1 MTDTTEL
8 NYMPLFGTQEWCE
21 AYMEKLNNNEAYAE
35 AASQWEGDFVF
46 IIRKDGPLDHDIY
59 LWLDLWHGKARDGKV
74 LSSPDEKDAAF
85 VYEGP
90 YTNFEKLTKGKLD
103 PIQGLMTGK
112 FKLKGD
118 MAKVMR
124 AVKAAQELVRTIT
137 MIDTEYY

>member
-1 MTDTTEL
+1 
-8 NYMPLFGTQEWCE
+8 MPLFGTEEWLK

-35 AASQWEGDFVF
+35 AASWWEGDFVF
-46 IIRKDGPLDHDIY
+46 IIQKDGPLDHDMYMWI
-59 LWLDLWHGKARDGKV
+59 DLWHGKARDGKI
-74 LSSPDEKDAAF
+74 LKSPDEVDAAYI
-85 VYEGP
+85 YEGP
-90 YTNFEKLTKGKLD
+90 YSNFVKLVEGKLD

-137 MIDTEYY
+137 LTETEFY

>member
-1 MTDTTEL
+1 
-8 NYMPLFGTQEWCE
+8 MPLFGTEEWCQE
-21 AYMEKLNNNEAYAE
+21 YMDRLNKNPAYAE
-35 AASQWEGDFVF
+35 AASTWEGDFVF
-46 IIRKDGPLDHDIY
+46 IIRADGSLDHDIY
-59 LWLDLWHGKARDGKV
+59 LWIDLWHGKARDGRV
-74 LSSPDEKDAAF
+74 LQSPDEVQTAF

-90 YTNFEKLTKGKLD
+90 YSNYVKLVEGKLD

-137 MIDTEYY
+137 LIDTQFY

>member
-1 MTDTTEL
+1 
-8 NYMPLFGTQEWCE
+8 MPLFGTQEWCE
-21 AYMEKLNNNEAYAE
+21 AYMEELNKNESYAE
-35 AASQWEGDFVF
+35 AASQWEGDFIF
-46 IIRKDGPLDHDIY
+46 IIRKDGQLDHDIY
-59 LWLDLWHGKARDGKV
+59 LWMDLWHGKARDGKV
-74 LSSPDEKDAAF
+74 LSSPDEVDSAF

-90 YTNFEKLTKGKLD
+90 YTNFVKLAQKKLD

-137 MIDTEYY
+137 LIDTEFY

>member
-1 MTDTTEL
+1 
-8 NYMPLFGTQEWCE
+8 MPLFGTEEWCQE
-21 AYMEKLNNNEAYAE
+21 YMDRLNKNPAYAE
-35 AASQWEGDFVF
+35 AASMWEGDFVF
-46 IIRKDGPLDHDIY
+46 IIRADGPLDHDIY
-59 LWLDLWHGKARDGKV
+59 LWIDLWHGKARDGRV
-74 LSSPDEKDAAF
+74 LQSPDEVQTAF

-90 YTNFEKLTKGKLD
+90 YSNYVKLVEGKLD

-137 MIDTEYY
+137 LIDTQFY